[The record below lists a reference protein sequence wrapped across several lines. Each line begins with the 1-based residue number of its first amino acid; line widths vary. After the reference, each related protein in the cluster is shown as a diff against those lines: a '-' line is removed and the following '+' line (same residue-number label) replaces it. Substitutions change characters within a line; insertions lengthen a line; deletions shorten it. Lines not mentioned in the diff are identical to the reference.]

1 MVIGSNSVNTTSYLI
16 LIKYIFLIHFTIL
29 DNIIIDGAIR
39 ILSDNFSAPLSNP
52 ESQLFQETTGK
63 YITMVITIFKNPNS
77 NIHIYRISVIHKILI
92 CTGEIVIYFSR
103 RENEI

>member
-77 NIHIYRISVIHKILI
+77 NMHIYIECL
-92 CTGEIVIYFSR
+92 
-103 RENEI
+103 